1 MQTNN
6 SKEKVRQL
14 QNKLYLTAKKCESRR
29 FHALYDKVYRDDVL
43 SEAWKRVKANKGS
56 SGVDGISIEDIE
68 TMGIEKYLNS
78 IKVELI
84 DGKYKPS
91 PVRRVMIPKPDGSER
106 PLGIPTIKDRI
117 VQMAAKIAIE
127 PVFEA
132 DFKDC
137 SYGFRPKRS
146 AKQALEMV
154 RKSCNNK
161 GYYVVDAD
169 IEKFFD
175 NVNQN
180 KLMKLV
186 EQRISDRRILKLIR
200 LWLKSGVLYGNILT
214 ISELGTSQGSVISPL
229 LANIYLN
236 TLDRLWEKYGRAHGI
251 LVRYADD
258 TVVICRNKKGAN
270 HARNL
275 LQYIMAKLDL
285 KLHPVKTKII
295 SMWDGTEGFD
305 FLGLHH
311 RRFSKRNKRGI
322 RYGETY
328 QYPSK
333 KAMKKMKQTVKETIN
348 QRYQLVKTEEE
359 LIKELNP
366 KITGWRNYYKT
377 RNDRKWMNAM
387 DWYILC
393 TFCRWNNKKR
403 QQTRKLKGLSTTK
416 QRLREKGL
424 QRMSA

>member
-106 PLGIPTIKDRI
+106 PLGIPAIKDRI

>member
-1 MQTNN
+1 M
-6 SKEKVRQL
+6 
-14 QNKLYLTAKKCESRR
+14 
-29 FHALYDKVYRDDVL
+29 
-43 SEAWKRVKANKGS
+43 
-56 SGVDGISIEDIE
+56 
-68 TMGIEKYLNS
+68 
-78 IKVELI
+78 
-84 DGKYKPS
+84 
-91 PVRRVMIPKPDGSER
+91 
-106 PLGIPTIKDRI
+106 
-117 VQMAAKIAIE
+117 
-127 PVFEA
+127 
-132 DFKDC
+132 
-137 SYGFRPKRS
+137 
-146 AKQALEMV
+146 
-154 RKSCNNK
+154 
-161 GYYVVDAD
+161 DAD

>member
-1 MQTNN
+1 MKTNN

-14 QNKLYLTAKKCESRR
+14 QNKLYLTAKKCSSRK

-43 SEAWKRVKANKGS
+43 IEAWKRVKANKGS
-56 SGVDGISIEDIE
+56 KGVDGISIEDIE
-68 TMGIEKYLNS
+68 TVGIEKYLMG
-78 IKVELI
+78 IKVELQE
-84 DGKYKPS
+84 GVYRPS
-91 PVRRVMIPKPDGSER
+91 PVKRVMIPKPDGSER
-106 PLGIPTIKDRI
+106 PLGIPTVKDRI
-117 VQMAAKIAIE
+117 VQMATKIAIE

-146 AKQALEMV
+146 AKQALEVV
-154 RKSCNNK
+154 RKACNNK

-175 NVNQN
+175 NVNQK
-180 KLMKLV
+180 KLMILI

-200 LWLKSGVLYGNILT
+200 QWLKSGVLYGNILT
-214 ISELGTSQGSVISPL
+214 VAELGTSQGSVISPL

-236 TLDRLWEKYGRAHGI
+236 TLDRLWGKYGLTHGI

-258 TVVICRNKKGAN
+258 TVIICKNKKSAN
-270 HARNL
+270 HALNL

-285 KLHPVKTKII
+285 KLHPVKTKIV

-311 RRFSKRNKRGI
+311 RRFSKINKRGN

-333 KAMKKMKQTVKETIN
+333 KAMKKMKRTVRETIN
-348 QRYQLVKTEEE
+348 QRYLLVKTEEE
-359 LIKELNP
+359 LIKVLNP
-366 KITGWRNYYKT
+366 KIVGWRNYYQT
-377 RNDRKWMNAM
+377 RNDGKWMRAI

-403 QQTRKLKGLSTTK
+403 QQTRKLKGLYKTK
-416 QRLREKGL
+416 LRLREKGL
-424 QRMSA
+424 QSMIA